1 MSESNSGSV
10 PEELRA
16 IAKERSWSE
25 ATLVKVARAKVP
37 LSELRNWAWMLPD
50 DRVEVQL
57 GWHER
62 LRHGDLRGRQ
72 ATMGDNEA
80 FSELWL
86 NSPERIGDWEII
98 TDRSPDAFA
107 QYKLQEN
114 VTLSVFAVGD
124 GLVACVGWSR
134 RNVYVAGKRLTV
146 TYGQALRVHDSA
158 RRQGYGDQV
167 RRLPWLAAATR
178 PNHTQYDIMRS
189 QNFAVVNWWTK
200 YNPDFFATTPQNTDS
215 VPGQRIS
222 VAQLPARPASGDVDG
237 IRPARREDV
246 PRCVELLNRTHG
258 GLDLFRPYSEEFL
271 EAILDEHFWG
281 ERPDFYEGVYGW
293 SDYHVLEEN
302 GRITACAGLW
312 DRGRNIRE
320 RWRHKD
326 AGEERTIADTN
337 LLDWGYESGA
347 EEAMARLVDVLLGR
361 THRLGRDHL
370 VIGLDHQD
378 RLRAELE
385 RFESVAE
392 ERHLRWSMPDVPLTR
407 PYTDLRYW

>member
-1 MSESNSGSV
+1 MSESNADSV

-16 IAKERSWSE
+16 IGKERSWSE

-114 VTLSVFAVGD
+114 VTLSVFAVGN

-189 QNFAVVNWWTK
+189 KNFAVVNWWTK
-200 YNPDFFATTPQNTDS
+200 YNPDFFDTTPQNTDS

-222 VAQLPARPASGDVDG
+222 VAQLPARPASGDVGG
-237 IRPARREDV
+237 IRPARRGDV

-370 VIGLDHQD
+370 VIGLDYQD
-378 RLRAELE
+378 RLGAELE
-385 RFESVAE
+385 RFEPVAE